1 MRRITIL
8 LLICAVPAVLAGTL
22 LAAGSGRGGD
32 DRSGQAPPD
41 TVQPVNFISTCGF
54 SHRNKDDVIIH
65 PGKHGLSHDHTYVAN
80 TSTNGDSTVRSLRA
94 AGTTCQRAGDTAA
107 YWVPTLFENGRA
119 VEPLGS
125 TIYYRPRSLGRVST
139 FPSGLKMIAGEAGAQ
154 LPQAMRVTFWNCG
167 VRAGVPRSSSV
178 PTCPEMRGSSL
189 RLHVNFPDCWN
200 GTSLD
205 SADHKSHMAYSRQGV
220 CPASHPVKVPGIS
233 LIIRYPIQGGPGITL
248 ASGGEYSG
256 HADFFNAWN
265 QAELTRLVEGCLNAR
280 RHCGRGI

>member
-1 MRRITIL
+1 MRRITVL

-80 TSTNGDSTVRSLRA
+80 TSTNGDSTVRSLKA

-233 LIIRYPIQGGPGITL
+233 LIIRYPIPGEPGITL